1 MGFQLFDNRIL
12 APLKCGTRYLSKA
25 YTFVDFNYY
34 EVTDFSNIEYLII
47 REPYEL
53 LKSALHT
60 EFILYKEMYGFEID
74 FDNFLDELMLK
85 NYCTHWEY
93 FMYEQMY
100 WIYFKSNKKIKVI
113 HLSNLTNFM
122 KQNGYNMKY
131 RKSNYDFHNYKNW
144 INKDEFF
151 NKLLKEFPTQMEI
164 LLEKV
169 NIQTLFYNRI
179 TKYTI
184 EKIKEPL
191 I

>member
-25 YTFVDFNYY
+25 YTFVNFNYY

-60 EFILYKEMYGFEID
+60 EFILYKKMYGFEID

-93 FMYEQMY
+93 YMYEQMY

-113 HLSNLTNFM
+113 HLSNLTDFM

>member
-25 YTFVDFNYY
+25 YTFVHFNYY
-34 EVTDFSNIEYLII
+34 EVTDFSNIKYLII
-47 REPYEL
+47 RKPYEL

-93 FMYEQMY
+93 YIYEQMY

-113 HLSNLTNFM
+113 HLSNLTDFM
-122 KQNGYNMKY
+122 KQEGYNMKY

>member
-12 APLKCGTRYLSKA
+12 APLKCGTRYLSKV

-34 EVTDFSNIEYLII
+34 EITDFSNIEYLII

-60 EFILYKEMYGFEID
+60 EFILHKELYGFEMH
-74 FDNFLDELMLK
+74 FGNYLDKLILE
-85 NYCTHWEY
+85 NYCSHWSY
-93 FMYEQMY
+93 YMYEQMY

-113 HLSNLTNFM
+113 HLSNLTDFM
-122 KQNGYNMKY
+122 KQEGYNMKY
-131 RKSNYDFHNYKNW
+131 TQSNYDFHDYKNW
-144 INKDEFF
+144 INRDEFF

-169 NIQTLFYNRI
+169 NIQTLFYNKI
-179 TKYTI
+179 TKHTI
-184 EKIKEPL
+184 QKIKEPL

>member
-12 APLKCGTRYLSKA
+12 VPLKCGTRYLSKA
-25 YTFVDFNYY
+25 YTFVHFNYY

-93 FMYEQMY
+93 YMYEQMY

-113 HLSNLTNFM
+113 HLSNLTDFM

-179 TKYTI
+179 RRHI
-184 EKIKEPL
+184 I
-191 I
+191 

>member
-1 MGFQLFDNRIL
+1 MGFKLFDNRIL

-25 YTFVDFNYY
+25 YTFVNFNYY

-60 EFILYKEMYGFEID
+60 EYILYEEI
-74 FDNFLDELMLK
+74 NNSEINLSNYLDKLILI
-85 NYCTHWEY
+85 NYCSHWSY
-93 FMYEQMY
+93 YMYEQMY
-100 WIYFKSNKKIKVI
+100 WIYFKNRKKIKVI
-113 HLSNLTNFM
+113 HLSNLTDFM

-131 RKSNYDFHNYKNW
+131 IQSNYNFQDYKNW
-144 INKDEFF
+144 INIDDFF

-179 TKYTI
+179 PKYTI